1 MRQQEKGSVLVVGAG
16 IVGLCTAY
24 ELRKAGF
31 DVVVLDRSPVAS
43 ECSSGNAGAIS
54 SRSVVPLAMPG
65 LMKSVPGMLL
75 DPTGPLYL
83 PMSYLLRAAP
93 WLVRFVASAKPERV
107 AAISRALDALLSES
121 VPLHH
126 ALAAEVGCP
135 GRVQDTGQLH
145 LYPDAAAMHK
155 DRQGW
160 AIKEAYGLTSEFV
173 EGARIRELE
182 PQVGP
187 GYEAGLFLPDQAW
200 VSDPLE
206 YGRAIARAARERG
219 VTFEQSAVR
228 AIRRAGTAWE
238 AETEAGM
245 RRADQVVLAAG
256 AWSARLLAPLGVA
269 VPLESQR
276 GYHVHVG
283 ESGLRLQRQV
293 VLVDRKVFI
302 TQMESGLRVA
312 GTVEFGGLERHADAR
327 RAALLFEHARRGLP
341 ALRPDAARTTWMG
354 HRPCLPDSLPVIGP
368 APGHAGLWCAFG
380 HGHLGLTGSAA
391 TARLMASAL
400 TGQLDPARLAPF
412 SADRF

>member
-1 MRQQEKGSVLVVGAG
+1 MTERGVGTVVVVGAG
-16 IVGLCTAY
+16 IVGLCIAY

-31 DVVVLDRSPVAS
+31 GVTVLDRSPVAS

-83 PMSYLLRAAP
+83 PASYLLQAAP
-93 WLVRFVASAKPERV
+93 WLARFVAAAKPARV
-107 AAISRALDALLSES
+107 AAIARALDALLSES

-135 GRVQDTGQLH
+135 GRIHDTGQLH
-145 LYPDAAAMHK
+145 LYPDAEAMRK

-173 EGARIRELE
+173 EGDRIRELE
-182 PQVGP
+182 PQVGT
-187 GYEAGLFLPDQAW
+187 GYQAGLFLPDQAW
-200 VSDPLE
+200 VSNPLE
-206 YGRAIARAARERG
+206 YGRAIARAGRERG

-228 AIRRAGTAWE
+228 AIRPAGAAWE
-238 AETEAGM
+238 IDTEAGL

-256 AWSARLLAPLGVA
+256 AWSARLLAPLGVR

-276 GYHVHVG
+276 GYHVQV
-283 ESGLRLQRQV
+283 SDPGLHLQRQV

-312 GTVEFGGLERHADAR
+312 GTVEFGGLARQADAR

-341 ALRPDAARTTWMG
+341 ALRPDAPHETWMG

-368 APGHAGLWCAFG
+368 APRHPGLWCAFG
-380 HGHLGLTGSAA
+380 HGHLGLTGSAS
-391 TARLMASAL
+391 TARLVTSAL
-400 TGQLDPARLAPF
+400 TRRSDPARLLPF
-412 SADRF
+412 SASRF